1 MPKATKERTTGPAP
15 VDSSIFLPDGKQ
27 SAIKLLPKRGSNS
40 LWRDAWRR
48 LRRNKVAMV
57 GLIAVIVLALI
68 AIFAP
73 WIARYQPDQ
82 PFYDSA
88 SPKPYNEQNFQ
99 PPSADHWMGT
109 TGQNYDLWA
118 RIVYGSRISLSV
130 GFVVQAIVL
139 LIGVPLGLVAGYFG
153 GWIDNLIMRLTD
165 IFRAFPYLLLA
176 LLFLSAF
183 GSSILWVYVAIAIST
198 WPLMA
203 RLVRGQILGLKH
215 KEFIEAAHATGAST
229 FRILWKHI
237 LPNTLGPIIVA
248 VSYGVP
254 EAIITEAFL
263 GFIGVSGDPAAPS
276 WGRLISEGRE
286 AFQSNPPTILIFPCL
301 MVIITVMALNFL
313 GDGLRDAL
321 DPRQGQG
328 GSKK

>member
-1 MPKATKERTTGPAP
+1 MAKVSKERISGPG
-15 VDSSIFLPDGKQ
+15 SSRGGNILPSKGKKP
-27 SAIKLLPKRGSNS
+27 AAETFPRATNS

-48 LRRNKVAMV
+48 LRRNKLAML
-57 GLIAVIVLALI
+57 GLLAVSGLVLI

-82 PFYDSA
+82 PFYDSS

-99 PPSADHWMGT
+99 PPSAAHWMGT

-139 LIGVPLGLVAGYFG
+139 FIGVPLGLLAGYFG

-176 LLFLSAF
+176 LLFLSSF

-203 RLVRGQILGLKH
+203 RLVRGQILGLKN

-248 VSYGVP
+248 VSYGIP

-276 WGRLISEGRE
+276 WGRLISEGRD

-301 MVIITVMALNFL
+301 MVVITVMALNFL

-328 GSKK
+328 SGKK

>member
-1 MPKATKERTTGPAP
+1 MAKSAKEIMTVTTPSGGALL
-15 VDSSIFLPDGKQ
+15 SPDGKGPG
-27 SAIKLLPKRGSNS
+27 AKLLPVSRANNS

-48 LRRNKVAMV
+48 LRRNKLAML
-57 GLIAVIVLALI
+57 GLIAVVVLILV

-73 WIARYQPDQ
+73 WIARYEPDK
-82 PFYDSA
+82 PFYDST

-99 PPSADHWMGT
+99 PPSADHWLGT

-130 GFVVQAIVL
+130 GFVVQVIVL
-139 LIGVPLGLVAGYFG
+139 LIGVPLGLIAGFYG
-153 GWIDNLIMRLTD
+153 GWIDNLIMRLVD

-183 GSSILWVYVAIAIST
+183 GSSIWWVYVAIAVST

-203 RLVRGQILGLKH
+203 RLVRGQILGLKN
-215 KEFIEAAHATGAST
+215 KEYIEAAHATGAST
-229 FRILWKHI
+229 FRIISRHI

-276 WGRLISEGRE
+276 WGRLISEGRD
-286 AFQSNPPTILIFPCL
+286 AFQSNSPTILIFPCL
-301 MVIITVMALNFL
+301 MVVITVLALNFL

-321 DPRQGQG
+321 DPRQSQVG
-328 GSKK
+328 KK